1 MCDIKDVARYI
12 GLSLINKGLSVSPLK
27 LQKVLYYVQSW
38 NMVIFGRDKTL
49 FPQAPQAWVNGPVYP
64 EIYYE
69 YKDKVPNMC
78 DHLDATD
85 FGTDSAHIDKTLQEL
100 AEKLSFS
107 KDQIELLDSIFMLYG
122 SKSQNDLIFLTHSE
136 KPWVEARGSL
146 SPFQRSEKSISLDT
160 MYSFYKDR
168 YDRNRKHHE
177 AQ

>member
-49 FPQAPQAWVNGPVYP
+49 FPQAPQAWVNGSVYP

-85 FGTDSAHIDKTLQEL
+85 FGTDSAHIDN
-100 AEKLSFS
+100 FS
-107 KDQIELLDSIFMLYG
+107 AS
-122 SKSQNDLIFLTHSE
+122 S
-136 KPWVEARGSL
+136 
-146 SPFQRSEKSISLDT
+146 
-160 MYSFYKDR
+160 
-168 YDRNRKHHE
+168 
-177 AQ
+177 

>member
-78 DHLDATD
+78 DHLDANK
-85 FGTDSAHIDKTLQEL
+85 FLVLIVLISIKLFKNWQRNYRSQKT
-100 AEKLSFS
+100 KLSYLN
-107 KDQIELLDSIFMLYG
+107 Q
-122 SKSQNDLIFLTHSE
+122 
-136 KPWVEARGSL
+136 
-146 SPFQRSEKSISLDT
+146 
-160 MYSFYKDR
+160 YSCCMA
-168 YDRNRKHHE
+168 RNRRMILYF
-177 AQ
+177 